1 VVSPHVSLDEAV
13 LASSA
18 RLDVLILSVLPC
30 SQEELILLRTPAD
43 VKNLVT
49 GGWVCYSIHTGSQG
63 MTATA

>member
-1 VVSPHVSLDEAV
+1 MCPDVGLDETE

-30 SQEELILLRTPAD
+30 SQEELILLRTPTD